1 MGPAAATRT
10 AAASVKLNWKFEALL
25 CGVLL
30 IMYEITRVLI
40 TSSPGPAFANAI
52 TIIRLESPLL
62 IDAEQE
68 INSFVS
74 ARAWL
79 AVPLCFAY
87 ASLHDIAALAVLIW
101 LWRRHPGRYAEART
115 ALVIATLIGLLGFW
129 LCPLAP
135 PRMLPGYLDT
145 MAMYHSYGWWGQTA
159 TSTPGGMAG
168 MTNQYA
174 AMPSLHVGWA
184 LLIAVGLI
192 AATRTRWRWLWL
204 LHPAVTIFVV
214 VATANHYW
222 LDGIVGCALLGLA
235 MLLPPVRKARNSQK
249 QELRALNR
257 DLVPTAAP
265 AAAEPEKDQAQAEH
279 R

>member
-1 MGPAAATRT
+1 MGPGAATPT
-10 AAASVKLNWKFEALL
+10 AAASVKLNWKFEALI
-25 CGVLL
+25 CGLLL
-30 IMYEITRVLI
+30 IMYEITRLLI
-40 TSSPGPAFANAI
+40 ASSPGPAFANAL

-62 IDAEQE
+62 IDGEQA
-68 INSFVS
+68 INKFVS

-101 LWRRHPGRYAEART
+101 LWRRHPRRYAEART

-145 MAMYHSYGWWGQTA
+145 MAMYSSYGWWGQTA
-159 TSTPGGMAG
+159 TSTPGGLAG

-184 LLIAVGLI
+184 LWCGWQVATVARRLWVRFLGWAYPIMVTLAVLG
-192 AATRTRWRWLWL
+192 
-204 LHPAVTIFVV
+204 
-214 VATANHYW
+214 TANHW
-222 LDGIVGCALLGLA
+222 TLDVVAGIAVVLFGLW
-235 MLLPPVRKARNSQK
+235 MARLTS
-249 QELRALNR
+249 RTMA
-257 DLVPTAAP
+257 
-265 AAAEPEKDQAQAEH
+265 
-279 R
+279 